1 VSGKFRE
8 IEISRLRED
17 PHRSKREID
26 RVLVAALKES
36 TSSDCGQLQPII
48 VRHNKYDKRYYWVI
62 AGMHRLT
69 AALQAGDKKIMCKV
83 LAKCSDEQAKEIS
96 LRENLDRGLNDADE
110 RRARAE
116 LAAMLGKRERNQ
128 RYLQEQ
134 SDLRCGRGRPPSP
147 ERVGMRKAAE
157 VAGVTERT
165 IERDVTYMSKLCPE
179 AKRAVLNDEINT
191 KDADKLTR
199 LPPEKQVEQLKIMR
213 KPQVLE
219 DVQEDPRV
227 GRFIE
232 LVNALT
238 KVESKHLFR
247 FVKSL
252 DTAPP
257 DFFSGIEER
266 ELIRLARFVKAMR
279 SLLAEIP
286 KDLKAKLEAAVSLVA
301 SDQEV
306 TAS

>member
-1 VSGKFRE
+1 VNGKFQE
-8 IEISRLRED
+8 IEVPRLRED
-17 PHRSKREID
+17 PHRSKRVID
-26 RVLVAALKES
+26 RALVTVLKES

-48 VRHNKYDKRYYWVI
+48 VRHNKYDKRYFWVI

-69 AALQAGDKKIMCKV
+69 AAIQAGDKKIMCRV

-116 LAAMLGKRERNQ
+116 LAEMLGKRERDR
-128 RYLQEQ
+128 RYLEEQ

-165 IERDVTYMSKLCPE
+165 VERDVTYMSKLCPE

-199 LPPEKQVEQLKIMR
+199 LPPEKQLEQLKIMR

-227 GRFIE
+227 GKFIE
-232 LVNALT
+232 LVSALT
-238 KVESKHLFR
+238 KVESKHIFR
-247 FVKSL
+247 FVRSL
-252 DTAPP
+252 DSAPP

-286 KDLKAKLEAAVSLVA
+286 KDLRVKLEAAA
-301 SDQEV
+301 SSVPGDQEAK
-306 TAS
+306 AS